1 MRLET
6 RFSGVGDNPVTL
18 AEAKARLRVATANT
32 TEDAMVTTM
41 IDSATE
47 WCERYL
53 MRSLR
58 TKTVEALFTDM
69 NGELLLDLPY
79 APVNTISEVLAV
91 YGDGT
96 STEII
101 AGSYSEIGL
110 NERQL
115 QVPYLF
121 TTRGLKGYKVTYT
134 TLAQC
139 PSAVK
144 DVILKMVAE
153 MWAVRSVTVDS
164 SGSQGGLQEP
174 QMLSMYKLLDPYRL
188 KTWF

>member
-1 MRLET
+1 MKLET
-6 RFSGVGDNPVTL
+6 RFSLVGDNPVTL
-18 AEAKARLRVATANT
+18 ADAKARLRVATANT
-32 TEDAMVTTM
+32 SEDTMITAM

-58 TKTVEALFTDM
+58 EKTVEALFTDT
-69 NGELLLDLPY
+69 NGVLELDLPY
-79 APVNTISEVLAV
+79 APIDEVTEVLAV

-96 STEII
+96 TSEI
-101 AGSYSEIGL
+101 ASGSYSEIGL

-134 TLAQC
+134 TLDEC
-139 PSAVK
+139 PSGVK
-144 DVILKMVAE
+144 DVIFKIMAE
-153 MWAVRSVTVDS
+153 MWTVRSVTVD
-164 SGSQGGLQEP
+164 GQIAEP
-174 QMLSMYKLLDPYRL
+174 QMLSMYKLLDPWRN

>member
-1 MRLET
+1 MKLET
-6 RFSGVGDNPVTL
+6 RFSLVGNNPITL
-18 AEAKARLRVATANT
+18 AQAKAHLRVASANT
-32 TEDAMVTTM
+32 SEDTMITAM

-58 TKTVEALFTDM
+58 EKTVEALFTDT
-69 NGELLLDLPY
+69 NGVLELDLPY
-79 APVNTISEVLAV
+79 APIDTISEVLAV

-96 STEII
+96 TSEIT

-134 TLAQC
+134 TLNEC
-139 PSAVK
+139 PSGVK

-153 MWAVRSVTVDS
+153 LWAVRSVTVD
-164 SGSQGGLQEP
+164 GQIAEP